1 MANLGSFGFRSHY
14 LSTPAPR
21 LLGDCAIPID
31 FLLFLLKQSY
41 SICEQLHILLRS
53 LTRYT
58 LVSQRTTKCTV
69 ELSWL
74 IQLILPLSVILLRR
88 SAFLLLVF
96 AWVLQILWQRL
107 TLLLDGIPCNLGLKS
122 IHLQARKI
130 LPFFVVCLRHD
141 ISSLKSHHIMST
153 TFLDAQHYVYTQCQC

>member
-1 MANLGSFGFRSHY
+1 MSLAFFLVSSIFFHALTASSITETTY
-14 LSTPAPR
+14 
-21 LLGDCAIPID
+21 

-107 TLLLDGIPCNLGLKS
+107 TLLLDGIPCIK
-122 IHLQARKI
+122 
-130 LPFFVVCLRHD
+130 D
-141 ISSLKSHHIMST
+141 ISVVAGLLMMQGCPSKMESAT
-153 TFLDAQHYVYTQCQC
+153 TLSVNKNEWA